1 MFLVLKDDSTC
12 ELGFL
17 EVVNQVFFLLTVAM
31 CLGLTVVGGFLG
43 LWVFSS
49 VVVIFSI
56 FVHVQYCGGL
66 ASSSNPN
73 KSISDVLAL
82 VFLLGNGQSSVVK
95 C

>member
-1 MFLVLKDDSTC
+1 MFRLNRC
-12 ELGFL
+12 W
-17 EVVNQVFFLLTVAM
+17 
-31 CLGLTVVGGFLG
+31 GFLG

-49 VVVIFSI
+49 VVVVFSI